1 MDLTLDQA
9 LQKGVEAHKAGKVQ
23 EADRYYT
30 AILKDNPKHP
40 DANHNMG
47 VLAVGVGKVEQAL
60 PFFKTALEVNPNI
73 APYWLSYIDALIK
86 LNRLADAK
94 AVLDQ
99 AKSKGAKG
107 DAFEKIEQRVG
118 TLPAESSNTQEPP
131 KGQQQ
136 SLMNLYT
143 QGQYQE
149 TLTQASQLLK
159 QFPND
164 ISLHNISGAAY
175 QGLGKLDEA
184 IETYKKAIV
193 IKPDYAEAYNNMG
206 NALKDKGNLEKAIE
220 AYKKALAIKPDN
232 PDLNNNLGVTLQE
245 LGKLD
250 EAIEAYKKALAT
262 KPDNPDYNNNL
273 GVTLQ
278 EHGKLDE
285 AIEAY
290 TTALSS
296 KPDFA
301 EAYSNMGLT
310 LQEQGKLDEAIEAY
324 TKALAIKHDY
334 AEAYNNLGVTLK
346 EQGTLDKAIEAY
358 TKALSF
364 KSDFAEAY
372 SNMGLVLNDQGKIDE
387 AMEAYTKAL
396 SIKPD
401 SAEAYSNIGVTLK
414 EQGKLDKAIGAYDK
428 ALSLKPDYAEAHRN
442 LSLIKKYTID
452 DVQFLQVQEYYDRE
466 DMSDDDKCHLSFT
479 LAKMYDDIGKLDK
492 AYIHLSKGNALRK
505 KLLGYSINQDRL
517 LFTKLKDTQP
527 KLQKSSLAIKQEATE
542 PIPIFIVGMPRS
554 GTTLVEQ
561 IISSH
566 SQVTG
571 AGELEYVSQLG
582 LNLCVDPKAINTAAI
597 STFRKMYLSKLSK
610 ISNGRRI
617 VTDKIPQ
624 NFRFLPLI
632 SAALPEAK
640 IIHLQRNSRAT
651 CWSNYKQYFVQ
662 DGLGY
667 SYDLKD
673 MVAYYN
679 LYKNLMELWQS
690 EYGDRIYNLNYENL
704 TTDQEN
710 ETKKLIKHLEL
721 TWEEACLSPHTNKR
735 SVRTASQQQ
744 VRQKV
749 YRGSSDAWLKYEP
762 YLNGAFDSLQS

>member
-1 MDLTLDQA
+1 M
-9 LQKGVEAHKAGKVQ
+9 
-23 EADRYYT
+23 
-30 AILKDNPKHP
+30 
-40 DANHNMG
+40 
-47 VLAVGVGKVEQAL
+47 
-60 PFFKTALEVNPNI
+60 
-73 APYWLSYIDALIK
+73 IK

-149 TLTQASQLLK
+149 ALTQASQLLK
-159 QFPND
+159 QFPNS
-164 ISLHNISGAAY
+164 INLYEIIGAAN
-175 QGLGKLDEA
+175 QGLSKLDEA
-184 IETYKKAIV
+184 IDT
-193 IKPDYAEAYNNMG
+193 
-206 NALKDKGNLEKAIE
+206 
-220 AYKKALAIKPDN
+220 
-232 PDLNNNLGVTLQE
+232 
-245 LGKLD
+245 
-250 EAIEAYKKALAT
+250 
-262 KPDNPDYNNNL
+262 
-273 GVTLQ
+273 
-278 EHGKLDE
+278 
-285 AIEAY
+285 
-290 TTALSS
+290 
-296 KPDFA
+296 
-301 EAYSNMGLT
+301 
-310 LQEQGKLDEAIEAY
+310 
-324 TKALAIKHDY
+324 
-334 AEAYNNLGVTLK
+334 
-346 EQGTLDKAIEAY
+346 
-358 TKALSF
+358 
-364 KSDFAEAY
+364 
-372 SNMGLVLNDQGKIDE
+372 
-387 AMEAYTKAL
+387 YTKAL
-396 SIKPD
+396 SIKPEYP
-401 SAEAYSNIGVTLK
+401 EAYYNMGITLQ

-442 LSLIKKYTID
+442 LSIIKKYNEGD
-452 DVQFLQVQEYYDRE
+452 AQFLQVQEYYNRE
-466 DMSDDDKCHLSFT
+466 DMSDDGKCHLSFT

-527 KLQKSSLAIKQEATE
+527 KLQKSSLAIKQEPTE
-542 PIPIFIVGMPRS
+542 PTPIFIVGMPRS

-571 AGELEYVSQLG
+571 AGELKYVSQLG

-597 STFRKMYLSKLSK
+597 STFRKMYLSELSK
-610 ISNGRRI
+610 LSNGRRI
-617 VTDKIPQ
+617 VTDKMPQ

-673 MVAYYN
+673 MVTYYD

-690 EYGDRIYNLNYENL
+690 EYSDRIYNLNYENL

-721 TWEEACLSPHTNKR
+721 TWEEACLSPHTTKR